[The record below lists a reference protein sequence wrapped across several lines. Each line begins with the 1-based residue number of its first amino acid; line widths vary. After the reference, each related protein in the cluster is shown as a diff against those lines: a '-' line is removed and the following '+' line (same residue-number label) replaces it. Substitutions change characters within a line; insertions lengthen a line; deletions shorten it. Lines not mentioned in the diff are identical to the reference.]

1 VFNKKL
7 KKQDLIKNLSIK
19 TGFSSNLSKK
29 IINDLIELLIQNI
42 KMGSLNLKN
51 IGSFKIIY
59 KKARIGRN
67 PKTRKKFNINSRKS
81 ISFTASK
88 KILEKLNEF

>member
-1 VFNKKL
+1 MFNKKL